1 MKPSHEWV
9 AQHAGSLPEE
19 VAEDDL
25 DTLNAG
31 LRFLFDD
38 LRSAQRLCQEQ
49 GDSGRAG
56 ASAALGAIWRFL
68 MLFRDP
74 LAETLHGPILNL
86 HSLLQAL
93 DNGFVGPM
101 LKPVP
106 HPGRAPSSDAR
117 AALKGCVADTV
128 QRLMRTGLRR
138 QDANVAVAKQLTRL
152 GVRPERGSAGE
163 VTVDTV
169 RHWCEE
175 VAADVG
181 RRGTAAMMYDSMFTP
196 AEVDRF
202 SALPL
207 DQARS
212 HALDTLAR
220 FVQAIFPEAVER
232 KPVKPPI

>member
-1 MKPSHEWV
+1 MKSSHECV
-9 AQHAGSLPEE
+9 VAGSLPEA

-38 LRSAQRLCQEQ
+38 LRSAQRLYQEQ

-56 ASAALGAIWRFL
+56 ACAALGAIWRFL
-68 MLFRDP
+68 MLFRGP
-74 LAETLHGPILNL
+74 LAETLHVPILNL
-86 HSLLQAL
+86 HASLQAL
-93 DNGFVGPM
+93 DNGLVKPI

-106 HPGRAPSSDAR
+106 RRGRAPSDDAR
-117 AALKGCVADTV
+117 AALKGCVAGTV
-128 QRLMRTGLRR
+128 QRLLRTGLSR

-163 VTVDTV
+163 VSVNTV

-175 VAADVG
+175 VAIDVG
-181 RRGTAAMMYDSMFTP
+181 RYGTAATMYDSMFSR

-212 HALDTLAR
+212 HALDSLAR

-232 KPVKPPI
+232 KPVNPPI

>member
-1 MKPSHEWV
+1 MKPSHEFV
-9 AQHAGSLPEE
+9 AQHAGSLAEA

-25 DTLNAG
+25 DALNAG

-38 LRSAQRLCQEQ
+38 LRSAQRLYREEG
-49 GDSGRAG
+49 GDGRLG
-56 ASAALGAIWRFL
+56 TCAALGALWRFV
-68 MLFRDP
+68 MLFKGP
-74 LAETLHGPILNL
+74 LAETLHEPILNL

-93 DNGFVGPM
+93 DNGFVGTM

-106 HPGRAPSSDAR
+106 RRGRVPSSDAR
-117 AALKGCVADTV
+117 AALKGCVAGTV
-128 QRLMRTGLRR
+128 QRLLRTGLNQ
-138 QDANVAVAKQLTRL
+138 QDANLAVAKLLTRR
-152 GVRPERGSAGE
+152 GVRPERGSGGE

-175 VAADVG
+175 VAVDVG
-181 RRGTAAMMYDSMFTP
+181 RRGTAATMYASMFTT

-212 HALDTLAR
+212 HALDSLAR
-220 FVQAIFPEAVER
+220 FVHAIFPVAVER
-232 KPVKPPI
+232 KPVNPPI